1 LASAR
6 TRDPARSIPVRT
18 TVPTLGIG
26 LIGCGFVGRFHS
38 TAIRDII
45 RRGLLDIRHAAVCD
59 LDETRA
65 RSFADIT
72 GAPLV
77 TTDARELI
85 ASPEV
90 NVVYICV
97 PTAGHKPLVL
107 EAAAHGMHVFCEKPL
122 AATLPDVEEMLAAVE
137 NAGVRAGVGLILRHS
152 PILTV
157 LKSLTEDPT
166 IGRLMTIVFRDDQF
180 FPIQG
185 HYQSDWRK
193 DRALAGAGTLLEH
206 SIHDV
211 DVLRWFAGDVTG
223 ARGTIRNFAGH
234 DGVEDLATAHLEF
247 DSGAQAQLVSVWHN
261 VLARPSSRRLE
272 LFFENA
278 YFHVENDF
286 SGPIMYQK
294 HGDNAVVLA
303 EDEVRVRYLVSLGV
317 DVAAFAGPLRY
328 SLEDYFFLAALLNDR
343 DPFPD
348 FRVAIEAHRLVDA
361 IYRSAGTGGER
372 VNLA

>member
-1 LASAR
+1 MPS
-6 TRDPARSIPVRT
+6 
-18 TVPTLGIG
+18 LGIG
-26 LIGCGFVGRFHS
+26 LIGCGFIGRFHS
-38 TAIRDII
+38 AAIRDIT
-45 RRGLLDIRHAAVCD
+45 RRGLLDIRYAAVCD

-85 ASPEV
+85 ASAEV

-107 EAAAHGMHVFCEKPL
+107 EIVARGKHVFCEKPL

-193 DRALAGAGTLLEH
+193 DRDLAGAGTLLEH

-223 ARGTIRNFAGH
+223 VRGTIRNFAGH
-234 DGVEDLATAHLEF
+234 HGVEDLATAQLEF
-247 DSGAQAQLVSVWHN
+247 DSGAQAQLISVWHN

-278 YFHVENDF
+278 YFHVEDDF
-286 SGPIMYQK
+286 SGPITFQK
-294 HGDNAVVLA
+294 HADNAVVLT
-303 EDEVRVRYLVSLGV
+303 EEEVRARYLGIVGADAAAV
-317 DVAAFAGPLRY
+317 GDVLRY
-328 SLEDYFFLAALLNDR
+328 SLEDYFFLDAIANGR
-343 DPFPD
+343 DPFPN
-348 FRVAIEAHRLVDA
+348 FQTARHAHSIVDA
-361 IYRSAGTGGER
+361 IYRSSACGGEHIS
-372 VNLA
+372 LA